1 MNKTFIIGTR
11 GSELALFQSN
21 LVKELLEKNYPKYNF
36 VLKKIKTKGD
46 ILIDKALDRK
56 IDKGFFVNEIQKML
70 INEEIHIAVHSLK
83 DLPVESNENLLISAI
98 LKRANPQDV
107 FISKNKKKL
116 KDFTENEIIGSSS
129 LRRKAQLLKL
139 NPKLNVIDIRGN
151 VDTRIKK
158 MERGEYDGL
167 ILAAAGIE
175 RLGLDKYITE
185 FISNSDILSA
195 PGQGAIAVEIKKDNI
210 QLKKITS
217 SINDEFSR
225 VTTSTER
232 SFMKLMGGGCNYP
245 IAALS
250 TVKNDKILIDGL
262 VINLNGTKLIRSSAE
277 DNINNWHDLSISL
290 ANTFYKKG
298 AKAILNEIDNENS
311 WKFINN
317 YYQRV

>member
-1 MNKTFIIGTR
+1 MNKTFVIGTR
-11 GSELALFQSN
+11 GSKLALFQSN

-129 LRRKAQLLKL
+129 VRRKAQLLKL

-175 RLGLDKYITE
+175 RLGLDNYITE

-298 AKAILNEIDNENS
+298 AQTILNEIDNENS
-311 WKFINN
+311 
-317 YYQRV
+317 

>member
-11 GSELALFQSN
+11 GSKLALFQSN

-107 FISKNKKKL
+107 FVSKNKKKL
-116 KDFTENEIIGSSS
+116 EDFTENEIIGSSS

-175 RLGLDKYITE
+175 RLGLDNYITE

-290 ANTFYKKG
+290 ANTFYEKG
-298 AKAILNEIDNENS
+298 AQAILNEIDNENS
-311 WKFINN
+311 
-317 YYQRV
+317 

>member
-11 GSELALFQSN
+11 GSKLALFQSN
-21 LVKELLEKNYPKYNF
+21 LVKELLKKNYPQYNF

-70 INEEIHIAVHSLK
+70 INKKIHIAVHSLK

-107 FISKNKKKL
+107 FLSKNKKKL
-116 KDFTENEIIGSSS
+116 EDFTENEIIGSSS

-175 RLGLDKYITE
+175 RLGLDNYITE

-298 AKAILNEIDNENS
+298 AQAILNEIDNENS
-311 WKFINN
+311 
-317 YYQRV
+317 

>member
-11 GSELALFQSN
+11 GSKLALFQSN

-129 LRRKAQLLKL
+129 VRRKAQLLKL

-298 AKAILNEIDNENS
+298 AQTILNEIDNENS
-311 WKFINN
+311 
-317 YYQRV
+317 

>member
-116 KDFTENEIIGSSS
+116 EDFTENEIIGSSS

-298 AKAILNEIDNENS
+298 AQTILNEIDNENS
-311 WKFINN
+311 
-317 YYQRV
+317 

>member
-70 INEEIHIAVHSLK
+70 INEEIHVAVHSLK

-116 KDFTENEIIGSSS
+116 EDFTENEIIGSSS

-167 ILAAAGIE
+167 VLAAAGIE

-298 AKAILNEIDNENS
+298 AQTILNEIDNENS
-311 WKFINN
+311 
-317 YYQRV
+317 

>member
-11 GSELALFQSN
+11 GSKLALFQSN

-116 KDFTENEIIGSSS
+116 EDFTENEIIGSSS

-175 RLGLDKYITE
+175 RLGLDNYITE

-277 DNINNWHDLSISL
+277 DNINNWHDLSIRL

-298 AKAILNEIDNENS
+298 AQAILNEIDNENS
-311 WKFINN
+311 
-317 YYQRV
+317 

>member
-11 GSELALFQSN
+11 GSKLALFQSN

-116 KDFTENEIIGSSS
+116 EDFTENEIIGSSS

-298 AKAILNEIDNENS
+298 AQTILNEIDNENS
-311 WKFINN
+311 
-317 YYQRV
+317 

>member
-116 KDFTENEIIGSSS
+116 DDFTENEIIGSSS

-151 VDTRIKK
+151 VETRIKK

-298 AKAILNEIDNENS
+298 AQAILNEIDNENS
-311 WKFINN
+311 
-317 YYQRV
+317 

>member
-11 GSELALFQSN
+11 GSKLALFQSN
-21 LVKELLEKNYPKYNF
+21 LVKELLEKNYPQYNF
-36 VLKKIKTKGD
+36 ILKKIKTKGD

-116 KDFTENEIIGSSS
+116 SDFSKNEIIGSSS

-139 NPKLNVIDIRGN
+139 NPKLNVTDIRGN

-158 MERGEYDGL
+158 MESGEYDGL

-175 RLGLDKYITE
+175 RLGLENYITE
-185 FISNSDILSA
+185 FISTANMLSA
-195 PGQGAIAVEIKKDNI
+195 PGQGAIAIEIKKNNI
-210 QLKKITS
+210 QLKDITS

-262 VINLNGTKLIRSSAE
+262 VISLDGTKLIRSSAE
-277 DNINNWHDLSISL
+277 DSVNNWHDLSISL
-290 ANTFYKKG
+290 ANTFYEKG
-298 AKAILNEIDNENS
+298 AQAILNEIDNENS
-311 WKFINN
+311 
-317 YYQRV
+317 

>member
-11 GSELALFQSN
+11 GSKLALFQSN

-36 VLKKIKTKGD
+36 ILKKIKTKGD

-116 KDFTENEIIGSSS
+116 DDFTENEIIGSSS

-298 AKAILNEIDNENS
+298 AQAILNEIDNENS

>member
-11 GSELALFQSN
+11 GSKLALFQSN

-116 KDFTENEIIGSSS
+116 DDFTENEIIGSSS

-298 AKAILNEIDNENS
+298 AQAILNEIDNENS
-311 WKFINN
+311 
-317 YYQRV
+317 

>member
-1 MNKTFIIGTR
+1 MNKTFVIGTR
-11 GSELALFQSN
+11 GSKLALFQSN

-129 LRRKAQLLKL
+129 VRRKAQLLKL

-217 SINDEFSR
+217 SINDEYSR

-298 AKAILNEIDNENS
+298 AQAILNEIDNENS
-311 WKFINN
+311 
-317 YYQRV
+317 

>member
-11 GSELALFQSN
+11 GSKLALFQSN

-36 VLKKIKTKGD
+36 ILKKIKTKGD

-107 FISKNKKKL
+107 LISKNKKKL
-116 KDFTENEIIGSSS
+116 EDFTENEIIGSSS

-298 AKAILNEIDNENS
+298 AQAILNDIDNENS
-311 WKFINN
+311 
-317 YYQRV
+317 

>member
-11 GSELALFQSN
+11 GSKLALFQSN

-107 FISKNKKKL
+107 FVSKNKKKL
-116 KDFTENEIIGSSS
+116 EDFTENEIIGSSS

-175 RLGLDKYITE
+175 RLGLDNYITE

-217 SINDEFSR
+217 SIEDEFSR

-277 DNINNWHDLSISL
+277 DNINNWHDLSIRL

-298 AKAILNEIDNENS
+298 AQAILNEIDNENS
-311 WKFINN
+311 
-317 YYQRV
+317 

>member
-1 MNKTFIIGTR
+1 MNKTFAIGTR
-11 GSELALFQSN
+11 GSKLALFQSN

-175 RLGLDKYITE
+175 RLGLDNYITE

-298 AKAILNEIDNENS
+298 AQAILNEIDNENS
-311 WKFINN
+311 
-317 YYQRV
+317 

>member
-11 GSELALFQSN
+11 GSKLALFQSN

-116 KDFTENEIIGSSS
+116 EDFTENEIIGSSS

-175 RLGLDKYITE
+175 RLGLDNYITE

-217 SINDEFSR
+217 SIEDEFSR

-277 DNINNWHDLSISL
+277 DNINNWHDLSIRL

-298 AKAILNEIDNENS
+298 AQAILNEIDNENS
-311 WKFINN
+311 
-317 YYQRV
+317 

>member
-1 MNKTFIIGTR
+1 MNKTFVIGTR
-11 GSELALFQSN
+11 GSKLALFQSN

-175 RLGLDKYITE
+175 RLGLDNYITE

-298 AKAILNEIDNENS
+298 AQTILN
-311 WKFINN
+311 
-317 YYQRV
+317 

>member
-1 MNKTFIIGTR
+1 MNKTFVIGTR
-11 GSELALFQSN
+11 GSKLALFQSN

-83 DLPVESNENLLISAI
+83 DLPVESNGNLLISAI

-116 KDFTENEIIGSSS
+116 EDFTENEIIGSSS

-175 RLGLDKYITE
+175 RLGLDNYITE

-298 AKAILNEIDNENS
+298 AQAILNEIDNENS
-311 WKFINN
+311 
-317 YYQRV
+317 

>member
-1 MNKTFIIGTR
+1 MNKTFVIGTR
-11 GSELALFQSN
+11 GSKLALFQSN

-116 KDFTENEIIGSSS
+116 EDFTENEIIGSSS

-151 VDTRIKK
+151 VDSRIKK

-175 RLGLDKYITE
+175 RLGLDNYITE

-298 AKAILNEIDNENS
+298 AQAILNEIDNENS
-311 WKFINN
+311 
-317 YYQRV
+317 

>member
-1 MNKTFIIGTR
+1 MNKTFVIGTR
-11 GSELALFQSN
+11 GSKLALFQSN

-175 RLGLDKYITE
+175 RLGLDNYITE

-195 PGQGAIAVEIKKDNI
+195 PGQGAIAIEIKKDNI

-298 AKAILNEIDNENS
+298 AQTILNEIDNENS
-311 WKFINN
+311 
-317 YYQRV
+317 

>member
-116 KDFTENEIIGSSS
+116 EDFTENEIIGSSS
-129 LRRKAQLLKL
+129 VRRKAQLLKL

-167 ILAAAGIE
+167 VLAAAGIE

-298 AKAILNEIDNENS
+298 AQTILNEIDNENS
-311 WKFINN
+311 
-317 YYQRV
+317 

>member
-11 GSELALFQSN
+11 GSKLALFQSN

-107 FISKNKKKL
+107 FVSKNKKKL
-116 KDFTENEIIGSSS
+116 ENFTENEIIGSSS

-298 AKAILNEIDNENS
+298 AQAILNEIDNENS
-311 WKFINN
+311 
-317 YYQRV
+317 

>member
-11 GSELALFQSN
+11 GSKLALFQSN

-36 VLKKIKTKGD
+36 ILKKIKTKGD

-116 KDFTENEIIGSSS
+116 DDFTENEIIGSSS

-277 DNINNWHDLSISL
+277 DNINNWHDLSIRL

-298 AKAILNEIDNENS
+298 AQAILNEIDNENS
-311 WKFINN
+311 
-317 YYQRV
+317 

>member
-11 GSELALFQSN
+11 GSKLALFQSN

-116 KDFTENEIIGSSS
+116 EDFTENEIIGSSS

-175 RLGLDKYITE
+175 RLGLDNYITE

-217 SINDEFSR
+217 SIEDEFSR

-262 VINLNGTKLIRSSAE
+262 VINMNGTKLIRSSAE

-298 AKAILNEIDNENS
+298 AQAILNEIDNENS
-311 WKFINN
+311 
-317 YYQRV
+317 

>member
-1 MNKTFIIGTR
+1 MNKTFVIGTR
-11 GSELALFQSN
+11 GSKLALFQSN

-129 LRRKAQLLKL
+129 VRRKAQLLKL

-175 RLGLDKYITE
+175 RLGLDNYITE

-298 AKAILNEIDNENS
+298 AQAILNEIDNENS
-311 WKFINN
+311 
-317 YYQRV
+317 

>member
-1 MNKTFIIGTR
+1 MNKTFVIGTR
-11 GSELALFQSN
+11 GSKLALFQSN

-290 ANTFYKKG
+290 ANKFYEKG
-298 AKAILNEIDNENS
+298 AQAILNEIDNENS
-311 WKFINN
+311 WKYINN
-317 YYQRV
+317 YY